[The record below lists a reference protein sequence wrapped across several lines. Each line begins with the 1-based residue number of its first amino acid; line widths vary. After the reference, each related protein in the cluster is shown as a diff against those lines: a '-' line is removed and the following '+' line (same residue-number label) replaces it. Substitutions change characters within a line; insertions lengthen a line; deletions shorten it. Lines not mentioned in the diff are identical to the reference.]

1 MSHAGSA
8 ACGGPAAAGAG
19 RPHVSAGLGTMLLG
33 VSGSWEDSEVT
44 SLPEDVPKEPDSE
57 KETWGSSGGEPR
69 GGPPVHPPPPPPPLP
84 AVPGAH
90 QLLEGGG
97 RLQVALQREVAE
109 RLPGRLVGLHLH
121 RAALHGALVP
131 DGAAG
136 HQRRPG
142 EALQALRARGA
153 SARRPDP
160 PRSPPDPPPGRS
172 PSCRCAAAAGAAS

>member
-1 MSHAGSA
+1 MQGARHAEVPRRRGPGGLTSRPGWAPCCWGCRGAGRTARSRRCRRTCPKSRTRRRRPGGVA
-8 ACGGPAAAGAG
+8 AVSPAAA
-19 RPHVSAGLGTMLLG
+19 RPYT
-33 VSGSWEDSEVT
+33 
-44 SLPEDVPKEPDSE
+44 
-57 KETWGSSGGEPR
+57 
-69 GGPPVHPPPPPPPLP
+69 PPSPPPLP